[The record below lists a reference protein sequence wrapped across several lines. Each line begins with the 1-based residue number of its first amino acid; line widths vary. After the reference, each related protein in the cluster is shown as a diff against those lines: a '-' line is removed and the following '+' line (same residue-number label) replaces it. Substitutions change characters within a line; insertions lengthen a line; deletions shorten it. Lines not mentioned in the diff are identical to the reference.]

1 MQNLTENENT
11 QEIML
16 RFEKTRNE
24 FYLTVERNFNE
35 YKDKPEDKGK
45 LNLLKVK
52 YPHLKRLKKL
62 TKRTDISK
70 CKAFIYELLN
80 HGLITDLFTEDEK
93 RVINEYCIRKIR
105 GLYKHAQAWK
115 TGICNKQIIISFSEK
130 NTISLCVT
138 KNTLEANDQWLIR
151 LFKELNSRFP
161 RVSLREKIMIIS
173 SRKNNLEGNAT
184 HCKSISEAWM
194 LLSKRNNFRIIF
206 MCSNKMRI
214 QNISEITELFKSLK
228 DDMMKN
234 LRIIHDEAHNSK
246 EGIPPF
252 RDLIENIVAQNN
264 VLSYQPVTASNNTIH
279 LDGDDCNPLW
289 NRENL
294 ENNAINFTEF
304 DNTKSTDPRYS
315 SCSDAIPISLTK
327 LSEKESW
334 KDYGITEVSRELFM
348 SVTEEYIGKS
358 EDNLT
363 EEELNDVDRRRKLEF
378 CQFMKF
384 DQEIAA
390 VNNALNIL
398 NFNEILG
405 FEYFVKSKPNIH
417 IIQTPRRKVITRLI
431 SERALTMEYNPIVLA
446 VYGNQGD
453 KYHLFIRGTPVKC
466 VDKIMGEGEFNEKL
480 DRLFNSLSRDGVNLA
495 CPFIIIGNYNPTGE
509 SLSFVHV
516 HYGVVRGVAKL
527 ISTNAEEDY
536 QTACRGNYMN
546 TKFKEADSNWENPV
560 KYLIGEDMF
569 IENSLSYE
577 MENDARIDYLDSQEY
592 KESVHNIVLPVV
604 NPVNDEDAGGTISIP
619 VKIVIEDINHP
630 SIQELLNIADIKR
643 KNEADKSYFTQ
654 LLKICIENEDI
665 DCYIEDKSHRLD
677 LCKMTLKDFRTY
689 TQKEEGPKKGSWKF
703 KNYQEHFEVGTP
715 FMNNKNNHEQGD
727 FEILIP
733 RDRYVLRD
741 DKNHIIEK
749 NSKSI
754 WWIGYK
760 Y

>member
-11 QEIML
+11 QEIMF

-24 FYLTVERNFNE
+24 FYLTVERHFNE
-35 YKDKPEDKGK
+35 YKDKPVDKGK

-80 HGLITDLFTEDEK
+80 HELITDLFTEDEK
-93 RVINEYCIRKIR
+93 RIINQYCIRKIR

-173 SRKNNLEGNAT
+173 SRKNDLDGNAT

-279 LDGDDCNPLW
+279 VDGDDCNPLW
-289 NRENL
+289 IRENL

-327 LSEKESW
+327 LSQKESW

-358 EDNLT
+358 EDILT
-363 EEELNDVDRRRKLEF
+363 DAELNDVDKRSKLEF

-384 DQEIAA
+384 DQEINA

-405 FEYFVKSKPNIH
+405 FEYFIKSKPNIH
-417 IIQTPRRKVITRLI
+417 IIQTPRRKVVTRLI
-431 SERALTMEYNPIVLA
+431 SERALAMEYNPIVLA

-453 KYHLFIRGTPVKC
+453 KYHLFMRDAPVKC
-466 VDKIMGEGEFNEKL
+466 VDGIMGEGEFNEKL
-480 DRLFNSLSRDGVNLA
+480 DRLFTSLSRDKVDLA

-630 SIQELLNIADIKR
+630 SIQELLTIADIKR

-665 DCYIEDKSHRLD
+665 DCYIEDKSQRLD
-677 LCKMTLKDFRTY
+677 LGKMTLKDFRTY

-741 DKNHIIEK
+741 DKNNIIEK
-749 NSKSI
+749 NPKTI

>member
-384 DQEIAA
+384 DQEITA

-417 IIQTPRRKVITRLI
+417 IIQTPRRKVVTRLI

-453 KYHLFIRGTPVKC
+453 KYHLFIRDTPVKC

-604 NPVNDEDAGGTISIP
+604 NPVNDEDVGGTISIP

-630 SIQELLNIADIKR
+630 SIQELLTIADIKR

-677 LCKMTLKDFRTY
+677 LGKMTLKDFRTY

>member
-24 FYLTVERNFNE
+24 FYLTVERHFNE

-80 HGLITDLFTEDEK
+80 HELITDLFTEDEK
-93 RVINEYCIRKIR
+93 RIINQYCIRKIR

-173 SRKNNLEGNAT
+173 SRKNDLDGNAT

-252 RDLIENIVAQNN
+252 RDVIENIVAQNN

-279 LDGDDCNPLW
+279 VDGDDCNPLW
-289 NRENL
+289 IRENL

-327 LSEKESW
+327 LSQKESW
-334 KDYGITEVSRELFM
+334 KDYGITEISRELFM

-358 EDNLT
+358 EDTLT
-363 EEELNDVDRRRKLEF
+363 DAELNDVDKRSKLEF
-378 CQFMKF
+378 CQFMKC
-384 DQEIAA
+384 DQEINA

-405 FEYFVKSKPNIH
+405 FEYFIKSKPNIH
-417 IIQTPRRKVITRLI
+417 IIQTPRRKVVTRLI
-431 SERALTMEYNPIVLA
+431 SERALAMEYNPIVLA

-453 KYHLFIRGTPVKC
+453 KYHLFIRDTPVKC
-466 VDKIMGEGEFNEKL
+466 VDGIMGEGEFNEKL
-480 DRLFNSLSRDGVNLA
+480 DRLFNSLRRDGIDLA

-577 MENDARIDYLDSQEY
+577 MENDARIEYLEIK
-592 KESVHNIVLPVV
+592 KESDPPPPIILPEV
-604 NPVNDEDAGGTISIP
+604 NPDNENLGGTISIP

-630 SIQELLNIADIKR
+630 SIQELLTIADIKR

-665 DCYIEDKSHRLD
+665 DCYIEDKSQRLD
-677 LCKMTLKDFRTY
+677 LGKMTLKDFRTY
-689 TQKEEGPKKGSWKF
+689 TQKEGGPKKGSWKF

-741 DKNHIIEK
+741 DKNNIIEK
-749 NSKSI
+749 NSKTI